1 MQHNMAAH
9 TENQFEQFVAQFQE
23 TNVSLGD
30 FCDFSKI
37 KQNVENIAI
46 DLNTLNYLVGKSD
59 LEAAVKQLWDKD
71 PNVFN
76 VLDILIA
83 IRREKKNRYIN
94 KQGETKDVAELYKSP
109 EGVVEFLQETGLAD
123 LLQHE
128 HIKNLVDYV
137 FGVETGLD
145 SNARKN
151 RYGHIMEAA
160 VRDTFIRAGIKFE
173 REVRSERFPAIK
185 SILGKDLKRF
195 DFVVPSK
202 DVVYLIEVNFYNP
215 GGGSKP
221 NEVARA
227 YTEVGPKINS
237 VPGFEFVWITDGY
250 GWSGSRKML
259 EEAYLNIPKVY
270 SLNSLQEFIELIEQ

>member
-1 MQHNMAAH
+1 MAAH
-9 TENQFEQFVAQFQE
+9 TEEQFEQFFAQFQE
-23 TNVSLGD
+23 TNVSLAD

-37 KQNVENIAI
+37 YQNVENIAI
-46 DLNTLNYLVGKSD
+46 DLNTLNFLVGKSD
-59 LEAAVKQLWDKD
+59 LETAVKQLWERNPK
-71 PNVFN
+71 VFN

-94 KQGETKDVAELYKSP
+94 KQGETKDIAELYKSP
-109 EGVVEFLQETGLAD
+109 EGVIEFLQETGLAD
-123 LLQHE
+123 LLQRE

-160 VRDTFIRAGIKFE
+160 VRDAFRRAGIKFE
-173 REVRSERFPAIK
+173 REVRSDRFPAVK

-195 DFVVPSK
+195 DFVVLSK
-202 DVVYLIEVNFYNP
+202 GVIYLIEVNFYNP

-237 VPGFEFVWITDGY
+237 VPGFEFVWITDGF
-250 GWSGSRKML
+250 GWIGSRKML
-259 EEAYLNIPKVY
+259 EEAYINIPKVY
-270 SLNSLQEFIELIEQ
+270 SLNTLSEFIKIIEQ

>member
-1 MQHNMAAH
+1 MAAH
-9 TENQFEQFVAQFQE
+9 TEEQFEQFFAQFQE
-23 TNVSLGD
+23 TNVSLAD

-37 KQNVENIAI
+37 YQNVENIAI
-46 DLNTLNYLVGKSD
+46 DLNTLNFLVGKSD
-59 LEAAVKQLWDKD
+59 LETAVKQLWERNPK
-71 PNVFN
+71 VFN

-94 KQGETKDVAELYKSP
+94 KQGETKDIAELYKSP
-109 EGVVEFLQETGLAD
+109 EGVIEFLQETGLAD
-123 LLQHE
+123 LLQRE

-160 VRDTFIRAGIKFE
+160 VRDAFRRAGIKFE
-173 REVRSERFPAIK
+173 REVRSDRFPAVK

-202 DVVYLIEVNFYNP
+202 GVIYLIEANFYNP

-237 VPGFEFVWITDGY
+237 VPGFEFVWITDGF
-250 GWSGSRKML
+250 GWIGSRKML
-259 EEAYLNIPKVY
+259 EEAYINIPKVY
-270 SLNSLQEFIELIEQ
+270 SLNTLSEFIEIIEQ

>member
-1 MQHNMAAH
+1 MDTHN
-9 TENQFEQFVAQFQE
+9 EKRFEQFIAQFQE
-23 TNVSLGD
+23 TNVTLAD

-59 LEAAVKQLWDKD
+59 LESAVKQLWNKD
-71 PNVFN
+71 PKVFN

-94 KQGETKDVAELYKSP
+94 KQGETRDVAELYKSP

-123 LLQHE
+123 LLQNE

-160 VRDTFIRAGIKFE
+160 VRDAFTKAGIKFE
-173 REVRSERFPAIK
+173 REVRSDRFPSIK

-202 DVVYLIEVNFYNP
+202 KVTYLVEVNFYNP

-259 EEAYLNIPKVY
+259 EEAYINIPKVF
-270 SLNSLQEFIELIEQ
+270 SLNNLSEFINLIEQ

>member
-1 MQHNMAAH
+1 MAAH
-9 TENQFEQFVAQFQE
+9 TEEQFEQFFAQFQE
-23 TNVSLGD
+23 TNVSLAD

-37 KQNVENIAI
+37 YQNVENIAI
-46 DLNTLNYLVGKSD
+46 DLNTLNFLVGKSD
-59 LEAAVKQLWDKD
+59 LETAVKQLWERNPK
-71 PNVFN
+71 VFN

-94 KQGETKDVAELYKSP
+94 KQGETKDIAELYKSP
-109 EGVVEFLQETGLAD
+109 EGVIEFLQETGLAD
-123 LLQHE
+123 LLQRE

-160 VRDTFIRAGIKFE
+160 VRDAFRRAGIKFE
-173 REVRSERFPAIK
+173 REVRSDRFPAVK
-185 SILGKDLKRF
+185 SVLGKDLKRF

-202 DVVYLIEVNFYNP
+202 GVIYLIEVNFYNP

-237 VPGFEFVWITDGY
+237 VPGFEFVWITDGF
-250 GWSGSRKML
+250 GWIGSRKML
-259 EEAYLNIPKVY
+259 EEAYINIPKVY
-270 SLNSLQEFIELIEQ
+270 SLNTLSEFIEIIEQ

>member
-1 MQHNMAAH
+1 MDTHN
-9 TENQFEQFVAQFQE
+9 EKQFEQFIAQFQE
-23 TNVSLGD
+23 TNVTLAD

-59 LEAAVKQLWDKD
+59 LESAVKQLWNKD
-71 PNVFN
+71 PKVFN

-94 KQGETKDVAELYKSP
+94 KQGETRDVAELYKSP

-123 LLQHE
+123 LLQNE

-160 VRDTFIRAGIKFE
+160 VRDAFTKAGIKFE
-173 REVRSERFPAIK
+173 REVRSDRFPSIK

-202 DVVYLIEVNFYNP
+202 KVTYLVEVNFYNP

-237 VPGFEFVWITDGY
+237 VSGFEFVWITDGY

-259 EEAYLNIPKVY
+259 EEAYINIPKVF
-270 SLNSLQEFIELIEQ
+270 SLNNLSEFINLIEQ

>member
-1 MQHNMAAH
+1 MASH
-9 TENQFEQFVAQFQE
+9 TENQFEQFIAQFQE
-23 TNVSLGD
+23 TNVTLAD

-59 LEAAVKQLWDKD
+59 LEAAVNQLWNKD
-71 PNVFN
+71 PKVFN

-94 KQGETKDVAELYKSP
+94 KQGETRDVAELYKSP
-109 EGVVEFLQETGLAD
+109 EGVIEFLQETGLAD
-123 LLQHE
+123 LLQNE
-128 HIKNLVDYV
+128 HIKSLVDYV

-160 VRDTFIRAGIKFE
+160 VRDVFTRAGIKFE
-173 REVRSERFPAIK
+173 REVRSERFPAIN

-202 DVVYLIEVNFYNP
+202 NVTYLVEVNFYNP

-250 GWSGSRKML
+250 GWNGSRKML
-259 EEAYLNIPKVY
+259 EEAFLNIPKVY
-270 SLNSLQEFIELIEQ
+270 TLNSLPEFIELIEQ

>member
-1 MQHNMAAH
+1 M
-9 TENQFEQFVAQFQE
+9 
-23 TNVSLGD
+23 
-30 FCDFSKI
+30 
-37 KQNVENIAI
+37 
-46 DLNTLNYLVGKSD
+46 VGKSD
-59 LEAAVKQLWDKD
+59 LETAVKQLWERNPK
-71 PNVFN
+71 VFN

-94 KQGETKDVAELYKSP
+94 KQGETKDIAELYKSP
-109 EGVVEFLQETGLAD
+109 EGVIEFLQETGLAD
-123 LLQHE
+123 LLQRE

-160 VRDTFIRAGIKFE
+160 VRDAFRRAGIKFE
-173 REVRSERFPAIK
+173 REVRSDRFPAVK

-202 DVVYLIEVNFYNP
+202 GVIYLIEVNFYNP

-237 VPGFEFVWITDGY
+237 VPGFEFVWITDGF
-250 GWSGSRKML
+250 GWNGSRKML
-259 EEAYLNIPKVY
+259 EEAYINIPKVY
-270 SLNSLQEFIELIEQ
+270 SLNTLSEFIEIIEQ

>member
-1 MQHNMAAH
+1 MAAH
-9 TENQFEQFVAQFQE
+9 TEEQFEQFFAQFQE
-23 TNVSLGD
+23 TNVSLAD

-37 KQNVENIAI
+37 YQNVENIAI
-46 DLNTLNYLVGKSD
+46 DLNTLNFLVGKSD
-59 LEAAVKQLWDKD
+59 LETAVKQLWERNPK
-71 PNVFN
+71 VFN

-94 KQGETKDVAELYKSP
+94 KQGETKDIAELYKSP
-109 EGVVEFLQETGLAD
+109 EGVIEFLQETGLAD
-123 LLQHE
+123 LLQRE

-160 VRDTFIRAGIKFE
+160 VRDAFRRAGIKFE
-173 REVRSERFPAIK
+173 REVRSDRFPAVK

-202 DVVYLIEVNFYNP
+202 GVIYLIEVNFYNP

-237 VPGFEFVWITDGY
+237 VPGFEFVWITDGF
-250 GWSGSRKML
+250 GWIGSLYRH
-259 EEAYLNIPKVY
+259 NH
-270 SLNSLQEFIELIEQ
+270 QERDN

>member
-1 MQHNMAAH
+1 MAAH
-9 TENQFEQFVAQFQE
+9 TEEQFEQFFAQFQE
-23 TNVSLGD
+23 TNVSLAD

-37 KQNVENIAI
+37 YQNVENIAI
-46 DLNTLNYLVGKSD
+46 DLNTLNFLVGKSD
-59 LEAAVKQLWDKD
+59 LETAVKQLWERNPK
-71 PNVFN
+71 VFN

-94 KQGETKDVAELYKSP
+94 KQGETKDIAELYKSP
-109 EGVVEFLQETGLAD
+109 EGVIEFLQETGLAD
-123 LLQHE
+123 LLQRE

-160 VRDTFIRAGIKFE
+160 VRDAFRRAGIKFE
-173 REVRSERFPAIK
+173 REVRSDRFPAVK

-195 DFVVPSK
+195 DFVVLSK
-202 DVVYLIEVNFYNP
+202 GVIYLIEVNFYNP

-237 VPGFEFVWITDGY
+237 VPGFEFVWITDGF
-250 GWSGSRKML
+250 GWIGSRKML
-259 EEAYLNIPKVY
+259 EEAYINIPKVY
-270 SLNSLQEFIELIEQ
+270 SLNTLSEFIEIIEQ

>member
-1 MQHNMAAH
+1 MSAH
-9 TENQFEQFVAQFQE
+9 TEKQFEQFMAQFQE
-23 TNVSLGD
+23 TNVSLAD

-59 LEAAVKQLWDKD
+59 LEAAVKQLWNKN

-83 IRREKKNRYIN
+83 IRRDKKNRYIN

-160 VRDTFIRAGIKFE
+160 VRDAFVRAGIKFE
-173 REVRSERFPAIK
+173 REVRSDRFPAVK
-185 SILGKDLKRF
+185 AILGKDLKRF

-202 DVVYLIEVNFYNP
+202 GITYLVEVNFYNP

-237 VPGFEFVWITDGY
+237 VPGYEFVWITDGY

-259 EEAYLNIPKVY
+259 EEAYVNIPKVY
-270 SLNSLQEFIELIEQ
+270 SLNSLSEFIELVEQ

>member
-1 MQHNMAAH
+1 MSAH
-9 TENQFEQFVAQFQE
+9 TEKQFEQFMAQFQE
-23 TNVSLGD
+23 TNVTLAD

-37 KQNVENIAI
+37 NQNVENIAI

-59 LEAAVKQLWDKD
+59 LEAAVKQLWDRNPK
-71 PNVFN
+71 VFN

-94 KQGETKDVAELYKSP
+94 KKGETRDVAELYNSP
-109 EGVVEFLQETGLAD
+109 EGVVEFLRETGLAD

-160 VRDTFIRAGIKFE
+160 VRDAFTQAGIKFE
-173 REVRSERFPAIK
+173 REVRSERFPAINA
-185 SILGKDLKRF
+185 ILGKDLKRF
-195 DFVVPSK
+195 DFVVPSMGIT
-202 DVVYLIEVNFYNP
+202 YLIEVNFYNP

-237 VPGFEFVWITDGY
+237 VPGYEFVWITDGY
-250 GWSGSRKML
+250 GWNGSRKML
-259 EEAYLNIPKVY
+259 EEAFLNIPKVY
-270 SLNSLQEFIELIEQ
+270 SLNNLSEFIEIIEQ

>member
-1 MQHNMAAH
+1 MAAH
-9 TENQFEQFVAQFQE
+9 TEEQFEQFFAQFQE
-23 TNVSLGD
+23 TNVSLAD

-37 KQNVENIAI
+37 YQNVENITI
-46 DLNTLNYLVGKSD
+46 DLNTLNFLVGKSD
-59 LEAAVKQLWDKD
+59 LETAVKQLWERNPK
-71 PNVFN
+71 VFN

-94 KQGETKDVAELYKSP
+94 KQGETKDIAELYKSP
-109 EGVVEFLQETGLAD
+109 EGVIEFLQETGLAD
-123 LLQHE
+123 LLQRE

-160 VRDTFIRAGIKFE
+160 VRDAFRRAGIKFE
-173 REVRSERFPAIK
+173 REVRSDRFPAVK

-195 DFVVPSK
+195 DFVVSSK
-202 DVVYLIEVNFYNP
+202 GVIYLIEVNFYNP

-237 VPGFEFVWITDGY
+237 VPGFEFVWITDGF
-250 GWSGSRKML
+250 GWIGSRKML
-259 EEAYLNIPKVY
+259 EEAYINIPKVY
-270 SLNSLQEFIELIEQ
+270 SLNTLSEFIEIIEQ